1 MKKYT
6 RKDTAR
12 SRFSAINKSML
23 YDYEEIF
30 KIHNRDFSYADIYP
44 EIYKDGF
51 IEKLKTANKE
61 VDSDI
66 ER

>member
-1 MKKYT
+1 
-6 RKDTAR
+6 
-12 SRFSAINKSML
+12 ML

-61 VDSDI
+61 VRLRYRKINLKAYLLIGKS
-66 ER
+66 